1 MTTHAVYEEI
11 RDLFN
16 ELTDRAQVDILVEL
30 YYSMDDRQKDTF
42 LKETENA

>member
-30 YYSMDDRQKDTF
+30 YYSMDDRQKDMF

>member
-30 YYSMDDRQKDTF
+30 YCSMDDRQKDTF

>member
-1 MTTHAVYEEI
+1 MTTSAIYDEI

-30 YYSMDDRQKDTF
+30 YYSMDDRHKDMF
-42 LKETENA
+42 LEETENA